1 MARDQSEPATMIRG
15 WFEIG
20 KMLGLYAPEVV
31 KVQASRDVELL
42 EQKYNAMSDEELL
55 AVIAGNGGTA
65 D

>member
-1 MARDQSEPATMIRG
+1 MIRG

-20 KMLGLYAPEVV
+20 KMLRLYAPEVV